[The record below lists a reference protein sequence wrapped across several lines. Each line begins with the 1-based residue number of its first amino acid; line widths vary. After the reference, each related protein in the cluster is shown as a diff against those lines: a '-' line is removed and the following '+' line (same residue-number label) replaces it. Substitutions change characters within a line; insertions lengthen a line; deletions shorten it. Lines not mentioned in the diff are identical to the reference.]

1 MAEIPVERKEGGSF
15 PWWLIPLL
23 LLLLLLPL
31 LYFCNR
37 GTAVVDNTN
46 RNGNANRGA
55 NVSGANGNMVGG
67 TTTTT
72 TTTTGNTGNTA
83 VVMNSNSGGAN
94 NMTGGGSTTSMNRG
108 AVIKDVNEFGSAT
121 DKAVLVGRGFFVDG
135 VRVNNVLSDKVFTVK
150 SGSGEMFVMLDES
163 LDSGGGKE
171 KQIKP
176 RPGQMIN
183 LGGEF
188 RSVPTAEVKEE
199 AKDGGLNKNE
209 YARMKGQNVYLHANS
224 LSDAK

>member
-37 GTAVVDNTN
+37 GATVVDNTN
-46 RNGNANRGA
+46 RYGNANRGA
-55 NVSGANGNMVGG
+55 NGNMVGS
-67 TTTTT
+67 TTTS
-72 TTTTGNTGNTA
+72 NTGNTA
-83 VVMNSNSGGAN
+83 VIMNGNGSAN
-94 NMTGGGSTTSMNRG
+94 DMTGGGSGSTTTMNRG
-108 AVIKDVNEFGSAT
+108 AVIKDVNEFGSAS
-121 DKAVLVGRGFFVDG
+121 DKTALVGRGFFVNG
-135 VRVNNVLSDKVFTVK
+135 VRVNEVLSDKVFTVK

-188 RSVPTAEVKEE
+188 QSVPTGEVKEE
-199 AKDGGLNKNE
+199 TPSGGLNKNE
-209 YARMKGQNVYLHANS
+209 YARMKGQNVYLHATS